1 MKWRQ
6 RFYGDHMED
15 LFELMITAN
24 KEKGESMEACI
35 GIRLKVAGHETICP
49 ITKRCTA
56 YEKLELELGGIRKNL
71 ESLLNRAKETFQRSE
86 KQADLGLDP
95 SMPPQE
101 IWPLLSGLADE
112 KAFVDA
118 FNSLEEEKRREVAE
132 HVLTQCNIFS
142 GKAAVFSA
150 RYDEK
155 TAQMT

>member
-1 MKWRQ
+1 
-6 RFYGDHMED
+6 MED
-15 LFELMITAN
+15 FFELMITAN
-24 KEKGESMEACI
+24 KEKGESMEACV
-35 GIRLKVAGHETICP
+35 GIRLKVAGHETLCP
-49 ITKRCTA
+49 ITKRCKA
-56 YEKLELELGGIRKNL
+56 YESLELELDSIRKKL
-71 ESLLNRAKETFQRSE
+71 ESLLIRAKDTFQRSE

-155 TAQMT
+155 TARMT

>member
-1 MKWRQ
+1 M
-6 RFYGDHMED
+6 GD

-24 KEKGESMEACI
+24 KEKGESMEACV
-35 GIRLKVAGHETICP
+35 GIRLKLAGHETICP

-56 YEKLELELGGIRKNL
+56 YESLELELDGMRKNL
-71 ESLLNRAKETFQRSE
+71 EGLLSRARETFQRSE

-95 SMPPQE
+95 SMPPEE
-101 IWPLLSGLADE
+101 IWPRLSSPGDE
-112 KAFVDA
+112 KAFVEA

-132 HVLTQCNIFS
+132 YVLTQCNIFS

-155 TAQMT
+155 TVRMT